1 VEETS
6 KDAGRERRRSG
17 NRSVVDCTVR
27 IKPRDRSFFE
37 SEMCDLS
44 ATGFQV
50 NSPAQLEVGASILV
64 GIPGLEMLPAHVRWK
79 SGFTYGC
86 KFDRELYPAVL
97 DHIVKRAR

>member
-1 VEETS
+1 MEETS

-64 GIPGLEMLPAHVRWK
+64 GIPGP
-79 SGFTYGC
+79 YC
-86 KFDRELYPAVL
+86 KTGPLNR
-97 DHIVKRAR
+97 RAYRLAASIAALCALAFST